1 MAELKKPVVNSV
13 ADMQLVMEFYDTAG
27 NTATITIKHPKA
39 NIYLETAQAQMQAI
53 INSGIVL
60 SAKGLPLDV
69 IANVYY
75 YQKEKEYIISPTE
88 MLKKKFEKM

>member
-13 ADMQLVMEFYDTAG
+13 GDIQLMMEFYDTAG
-27 NTATITIKHPKA
+27 NNATITIKHPKQS
-39 NIYLETAQAQMQAI
+39 IYLETAQAKMQAI

-88 MLKKKFEKM
+88 MLKKKFSEV